1 MNRTSEV
8 IPKNSLKIL
17 TKINGVFL
25 RILKKMKTISRLT
38 RITPKREHATQRK
51 RKSWSILAK
60 ILSIE
65 E

>member
-38 RITPKREHATQRK
+38 RITPKREQATQRT